1 MKTSRTPTPRNVMAS
16 RGSRITATLVGLILL
31 AACGDSQSNEGL
43 VARAGDQELT
53 VDQAVQLLVDQEN
66 LPNQTDVVHA
76 LADLWIDY
84 TLLAR
89 SVARDSTLREVDVEP
104 LIRRQLEQQVIAQHM
119 DSVLQVDTAI
129 SDTELRQAYEMQAP
143 DARLHASHILM
154 SYPDQATQAQ
164 RDSVRQVMESIRQ
177 RALTGESFAEL
188 ARQYSQ
194 DPGSAS
200 QGGDLGT
207 FGRGDMVRPF
217 EDAAFALQPG
227 EISDVV
233 ETPFGLHIIRLESK
247 EVPSFDSVREQF
259 RQRLQGQRFQSAE
272 SAYVAQVS
280 DAAHPEVDE
289 NAYEVLKELAK
300 DPGTLLSGRAAGR
313 ALVSFQGGAFT
324 VGEYQL
330 FIQSQQPQLRS
341 RIQNA
346 TDEQL
351 EDFLDGMAQR
361 ELMVEEA
368 RKAGLAPN
376 RARVDSLVT
385 QTRQQILLAAGELG
399 LRDIDRAPGEA
410 IEPAVARAVDQTL
423 RDILSGGKNVVP
435 LGPIGYQLRSHV
447 PTGVYDAGV
456 GQVVLRIGQ
465 ERAARGPS
473 QMEQGGDSAT
483 APDTA
488 GGGTGTP

>member
-1 MKTSRTPTPRNVMAS
+1 MKTSRTSTPRNASVS
-16 RGSRITATLVGLILL
+16 RGPRFASALFGLLLVVGCDN
-31 AACGDSQSNEGL
+31 AQSNEGL
-43 VARAGDQELT
+43 VARAGDQEFT

-66 LPNQTDVVHA
+66 LPNQTQVVHA
-76 LADLWIDY
+76 LADLWVDY

-89 SVARDSTLREVDVEP
+89 AVARDSTLGDLNVEP

-129 SDTELRQAYEMQAP
+129 TESELREAYEREAP
-143 DARLHASHILM
+143 DGRLHARHILLGF
-154 SYPDQATQAQ
+154 PDQATQAQ
-164 RDSVRQVMESIRQ
+164 RDSVRQEIESIRQ
-177 RALTGESFAEL
+177 RVVGGESFEAL

-247 EVPSFDSVREQF
+247 EVPGFDSMRDAF
-259 RQRLQGQRFQSAE
+259 RQQVQGKRFMSAE
-272 SAYVAQVS
+272 STYVASVEEAAQPKVS
-280 DAAHPEVDE
+280 ES
-289 NAYEVLKELAK
+289 AYEVLKELAK
-300 DPGTLLSGRAAGR
+300 DPGAQLSGRAADR
-313 ALVSFQGGAFT
+313 PLVSFAGGAFT

-341 RIQNA
+341 RIESA

-351 EDFLDGMAQR
+351 QDFLNGMAQR

-368 RKAGLAPN
+368 RKAGLEPD
-376 RARVDSLVT
+376 RQRVDSLVT
-385 QTRQQILLAAGELG
+385 ETRKQILLAADEIG
-399 LRDIDRAPGEA
+399 LRDLDRAPGEELAPA
-410 IEPAVARAVDQTL
+410 IGRAVHQSLT
-423 RDILSGGKNVVP
+423 DILTGAKNVVP
-435 LGPIGYQLRSHV
+435 LGPIAFQLRSRV
-447 PTGVYDAGV
+447 STGIYDAGV
-456 GQVVLRIGQ
+456 GQVVIRIGQ
-465 ERAARGPS
+465 ERAARSPS
-473 QMEQGGDSAT
+473 DAEQGTGAPT
-483 APDTA
+483 APDTT
-488 GGGTGTP
+488 GGGSGTR